1 MTCYRKGPLQL
12 LEIRFIPRNSN
23 SNSPSETSRRFHGLS
38 DKASAGEWGVCAGW
52 PWSEKTSYQGS
63 GAAPS
68 SSILWYMYYL
78 MPRSWIRPLQWRL
91 LQTKT
96 PPKFKLQ
103 SHPKLTTN
111 NLPLHTETTHTRS
124 HYPIPHLI
132 PPSLSGNCLHR
143 SSQSHDLADD
153 LLAPLPVPEHPL
165 TLHLLLQCAGS
176 VFLSGGSAP
185 TRPPPSPSKP
195 APPVHT
201 NHHLGTS
208 PLPATDRR
216 AVALPRNNSRLTR
229 RTWSV
234 VSTAP

>member
-1 MTCYRKGPLQL
+1 MRGMSLVGKNFLSGQRRCPVEQYIVVYVLFNAAFMDQA
-12 LEIRFIPRNSN
+12 
-23 SNSPSETSRRFHGLS
+23 SPMET
-38 DKASAGEWGVCAGW
+38 
-52 PWSEKTSYQGS
+52 
-63 GAAPS
+63 
-68 SSILWYMYYL
+68 
-78 MPRSWIRPLQWRL
+78 

-111 NLPLHTETTHTRS
+111 NSPLHTETTHTRS

-176 VFLSGGSAP
+176 VFLSGESAP
-185 TRPPPSPSKP
+185 TRPPLSPSKP